1 MGVNDLTN
9 ANLIPLARAAN
20 SLRGWQLS
28 SYKVPSLYDAIVGIS
43 KMVIGIIIMII
54 GIILIIIR
62 IIIKIMYIVQIK
74 IIMVS
79 KLIAR
84 LAALVLQG
92 PLIIRGHRRDKQDYR
107 RDNHNN
113 H

>member
-28 SYKVPSLYDAIVGIS
+28 SYKVPSLFVGIS
-43 KMVIGIIIMII
+43 KMVIRIIIMII